1 MYYCQVLKDLRESN
15 YYTQDYIA
23 RILNVGQRTYCDYE
37 QGKTRIPIDS
47 IIRLA
52 MLYDVDLNYICGI
65 SNVKSS
71 FPKK

>member
-23 RILNVGQRTYCDYE
+23 KILNVGQRTYCDYE